1 MGFRFC
7 CVGSS
12 DSPSAP
18 SAPSIYPP
26 SALTPQPKCPSAPT
40 NHIIDSSASKIS
52 SPQTP
57 EQASALYSA
66 TATPEPAPFNLSSR
80 KGNISVRRL
89 SSFASPSFEM
99 VSGRTPLGAWHSAAK
114 VVAANRLRGIGGE
127 SPVQELRIEELGGQN
142 GKLVFGP
149 VSAFNGQSSV
159 YYFSLDE
166 PR

>member
-18 SAPSIYPP
+18 SAPSVHPP

-40 NHIIDSSASKIS
+40 NHIIDDS
-52 SPQTP
+52 SPSPQAL
-57 EQASALYSA
+57 EKASALHLA
-66 TATPEPAPFNLSSR
+66 TATPEPVPFNLSGR

-149 VSAFNGQSSV
+149 VSVFNGQSSV

>member
-18 SAPSIYPP
+18 SAPSTHPP
-26 SALTPQPKCPSAPT
+26 STQSKCPPAPT
-40 NHIIDSSASKIS
+40 NHIINDSSPKIS

-57 EQASALYSA
+57 EQASAIHPA
-66 TATPEPAPFNLSSR
+66 TATPEPAPFNLSGR

-149 VSAFNGQSSV
+149 VSVFNGQSSV
-159 YYFSLDE
+159 YHFPLDE